1 MVTGRN
7 ERQFVPPLST
17 GISRNTLTERTGVH
31 SAMNSVVDSTGSRGE
46 KPPEPLSDREVE
58 AIRADFPALGETVNG
73 EPLAYLDS
81 GATAQRPRSVLD
93 AERDFLEHRNAAVH
107 RGAHTLAA
115 LATEDY
121 EDARA
126 RVAGFVGAH
135 PDEIVWTSNATD
147 ALNLVAYGM
156 ANASHGRGGVAAR
169 RFALKPGD
177 EIVVTEA
184 EHHANLIPWQELAA
198 VTGAT
203 LHYIPVDD
211 DGIYTVDD
219 VAAFVGD
226 RTRIVAL
233 AHVSNVTGFV
243 APVNEIVALAH
254 THGALVVLDACQ
266 SVPHRSL
273 DVAALG
279 VDFAAFSG
287 HKMLGPTGIG
297 VLYGRA
303 ELLNALPPFRTGGS
317 MITTVTMETS
327 EFLPAP
333 QRFEAG
339 TQPVSQAI
347 ALAEAVRYLQHVG
360 MDRIEAHEEVLAD
373 RMLRGLAEIPGIR
386 TVGPTIGVPRAGLV
400 SFDTAGVH
408 AHDVGQY
415 LDAQGIAVR
424 VGHHCAQ
431 PLHRRLG
438 LTATTR
444 ASSYLYTTEA
454 EVDRFLEAVAGVR
467 PYFGEA

>member
-1 MVTGRN
+1 VSPASASVQTGL
-7 ERQFVPPLST
+7 PSA
-17 GISRNTLTERTGVH
+17 LTEADVALLR
-31 SAMNSVVDSTGSRGE
+31 R
-46 KPPEPLSDREVE
+46 
-58 AIRADFPALGETVNG
+58 DFPTLGETVNG

-81 GATAQRPRSVLD
+81 GATAQRPQQVLD
-93 AERDFLEHRNAAVH
+93 AERDFLVHTNAAVH
-107 RGAHTLAA
+107 RGAHTLAG
-115 LATEDY
+115 LATEAY

-126 RVAGFVGAH
+126 TVAGFVGAQ

-156 ANASHGRGGVAAR
+156 ANASHGRGGAAAR
-169 RFALKPGD
+169 RFALAPGD

-203 LHYIPVDD
+203 LRFVPVDD
-211 DGIYTVDD
+211 DGVWSAADAAAVITDKTRV
-219 VAAFVGD
+219 VAFS
-226 RTRIVAL
+226 
-233 AHVSNVTGFV
+233 HVSNVTGYV
-243 APVNEIVALAH
+243 APVAAVVELAH
-254 THGALVVLDACQ
+254 TRGALVVLDACQ
-266 SVPHRSL
+266 SAPHRAL

-279 VDFAAFSG
+279 VDFAALSG

-297 VLYGRA
+297 VLFGRA

-317 MITTVTMETS
+317 MITTVTMDGAEY
-327 EFLPAP
+327 LPAP

-339 TQPVSQAI
+339 TQPVSQAV
-347 ALAEAVRYLQHVG
+347 ALAEAVRYLDAIG
-360 MDRIEAHEEVLAD
+360 LDRIEAREEELAE
-373 RMLRGLAEIPGIR
+373 RMLAGLAGIDGIR
-386 TVGPTIGVPRAGLV
+386 PVGPASGVARAGLV
-400 SFDTAGVH
+400 AFDVAGVH

-415 LDAQGIAVR
+415 LDAKGIAVR

-444 ASSYLYTTEA
+444 ASAYLYTTTA
-454 EVDRFLEAVAGVR
+454 EVDRFLAAVAEVR
-467 PYFGEA
+467 PYFGVADEATTPVTEGASK